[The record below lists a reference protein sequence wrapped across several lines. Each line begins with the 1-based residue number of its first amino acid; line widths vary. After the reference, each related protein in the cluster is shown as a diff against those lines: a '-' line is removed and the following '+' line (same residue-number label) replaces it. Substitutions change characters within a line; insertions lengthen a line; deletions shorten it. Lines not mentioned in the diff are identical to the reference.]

1 MSLPLPLDTTLGEEI
16 ATASP
21 EERQKVHQ
29 SVLRHFIET
38 GRAPHYTELAE
49 ALSIVPEKARQI
61 IRETTVESPFLFAWM
76 TPDTDYIGSWAP
88 FSSLPN
94 HHLISVDGVQKWYG
108 Q

>member
-1 MSLPLPLDTTLGEEI
+1 MASL
-16 ATASP
+16 

-29 SVLRHFIET
+29 NVLRYFIET

-49 ALSIVPEKARQI
+49 ALGIVPEKARHI
-61 IRETTVESPFLFAWM
+61 IRETTAESPFLFAWM

-88 FSSLPN
+88 FSNLPN
-94 HHLISVDGVQKWYG
+94 QHLISVDGAQKWYG

>member
-1 MSLPLPLDTTLGEEI
+1 M
-16 ATASP
+16 ASP
-21 EERQKVHQ
+21 EERQMVHQ
-29 SVLRHFIET
+29 YVLNHFIKT

-49 ALSIVPEKARQI
+49 ALIIAPEKARQI
-61 IRETTVESPFLFAWM
+61 IRETTTESPFLFAWM

-94 HHLISVDGVQKWYG
+94 HHLISVEGVQKWYG